1 VASVFP
7 DNSRQTGVALEETYR
22 CLLWLMP
29 TVEKFPKSYKFVLG
43 DRIQVTAIGVLEGLV
58 EATYT
63 RNREKI
69 LSNVNLGIETLR
81 FLIRLS
87 ADLKCM
93 DRKRYEFAA
102 RSLNGMGR
110 LVGGWIKSHRAA
122 QA

>member
-1 VASVFP
+1 MSSAYA
-7 DNSRQTGVALEETYR
+7 DNSRQTGAALEETYR
-22 CLLWLMP
+22 FLLWLLP
-29 TVEKFPKSYKFVLG
+29 TVEKFPRNHKFVLG
-43 DRIQVTAIGVLEGLV
+43 DRIQVTAIGVLEGLI

-63 RNREKI
+63 RNREHV
-69 LSNVNLGIETLR
+69 LSKVNLGIETLR

-93 DRKRYEFAA
+93 DRRRYEYAA

>member
-1 VASVFP
+1 MTSEFP
-7 DNSRQTGVALEETYR
+7 DNSRRTGAALEETYR
-22 CLLWLMP
+22 FLLWLMP
-29 TVEKFPKSYKFVLG
+29 TVEKFPRSYKFVLG
-43 DRIQVTAIGVLEGLV
+43 DRIQVTAIGVLEGLI

-63 RNREKI
+63 RNREQV
-69 LSNVNLGIETLR
+69 LSKVNLGIETLR

-87 ADLKCM
+87 ADLKCI
-93 DRKRYEFAA
+93 DRKRYEYAA